1 MPHHSYLEGII
12 MSGLTRR
19 DFLKSTMAAGVAMT
33 LAAPYSRVLGANND
47 IRLAVVGTGGQG
59 SGHIR
64 NFGKVPGVRIVAIC
78 DADRDHLGRHLENFK
93 KNNQDVTGY
102 TDVRKLLDDKNIDV
116 ISSATPNHWHSLV
129 TVLAC
134 QAGKDVYIEKPVSH
148 EIWEGRKMVEAA
160 RKYNR
165 IVQVGTQR
173 RSSEAY
179 QNAYE
184 YIHQGNIGK
193 ILWVRGFCYKP
204 RNSIGK
210 VNGPQPIPESV
221 DYNLWCGPADM
232 VPLMRQRLH
241 YDWHWVWNTGNGDI
255 GNQGVHEMDE
265 ARWGLGQKGLP
276 ARVISIGGRFGY
288 VDDAETA
295 NTQIVFC
302 DYKPAPLIFEVR
314 GLPRK
319 KDDKAMD
326 NYRTVR
332 IGVVV
337 QCENGYFAAG
347 EGGGWIY
354 DNDGNRIQQFAGGG
368 GGGHYQNFIDA
379 VRSRKVSDLNADVEV
394 GHFSAAL
401 CHMGN
406 ISYRLG
412 KNMPADEIKNTIG
425 ENVELMDSF
434 NRMVEHLKANEV
446 DLEKEQITMGPMLT
460 MDTEKEQFVGEHS
473 ELANLLI
480 KRNYREP
487 FVVPDEV

>member
-1 MPHHSYLEGII
+1 

-33 LAAPYSRVLGANND
+33 LAAPYSKIRGANND

-64 NFGKVPGVRIVAIC
+64 TFGRIPGVRIVAIC
-78 DADRDHLGRHLENFK
+78 DADKSHLENHLENFK

-129 TVLAC
+129 TILAC
-134 QAGKDVYIEKPVSH
+134 QAGKDVYIEKPASH

-184 YIHQGNIGK
+184 YIQKGNIGK
-193 ILWVRGFCYKP
+193 ILWARGFCYKP
-204 RNSIGK
+204 RNSIGR

-295 NTQIVFC
+295 NTQIVFL

-319 KDDKAMD
+319 KDDKPMD

-337 QCENGYFAAG
+337 QCEKGYFAAG
-347 EGGGWIY
+347 EGGGWVY
-354 DNDGNRIQQFAGGG
+354 DNDGNRIQQFAGSG
-368 GGGHYQNFIDA
+368 GGGHYQNFLDA
-379 VRSRKVSDLNADVEV
+379 VRSRKSSDLNADILE
-394 GHFSAAL
+394 GHMSAAL

-412 KNMPADEIKNTIG
+412 KKMSVDEIKNTIG
-425 ENVELMDSF
+425 ANTELMDSF
-434 NRMVEHLKANEV
+434 DRMVEHLKANEI

-460 MDTEKEQFVGEHS
+460 MDIEKEQFTGEHG
-473 ELANLLI
+473 EMANLLI

>member
-1 MPHHSYLEGII
+1 

-33 LAAPYSRVLGANND
+33 LAAPYSKVRGANDD

-64 NFGKVPGVRIVAIC
+64 TFGRIPGVRIVAIC
-78 DADRDHLGRHLENFK
+78 DADRDHLERHLEEFK

-129 TVLAC
+129 TVWAC
-134 QAGKDVYIEKPVSH
+134 QAGKDVYIEKPASH

-173 RSSEAY
+173 RSSKAY

-184 YIHQGNIGK
+184 YIQKGNIGK
-193 ILWVRGFCYKP
+193 ILWARGFCYKP
-204 RNSIGK
+204 RASIGK

-295 NTQIVFC
+295 NTQIVFL

-337 QCENGYFAAG
+337 QCEKGYFAAG
-347 EGGGWIY
+347 EGGGWVY
-354 DNDGNRIQQFAGGG
+354 DNDGNRIQQFAGSG
-368 GGGHYQNFIDA
+368 GGGHYRNFLDA
-379 VRSRKVSDLNADVEV
+379 VRSRKSSDLNADILE
-394 GHFSAAL
+394 GHMSAAL

-412 KNMPADEIKNTIG
+412 KKMSVDEIKNTIG
-425 ENVELMDSF
+425 ANTELMDSF
-434 NRMVEHLKANEV
+434 DRMVEHLKANEI

-460 MDTEKEQFVGEHS
+460 MDIEKEQFTGEHG
-473 ELANLLI
+473 EMANLLI

>member
-1 MPHHSYLEGII
+1 
-12 MSGLTRR
+12 
-19 DFLKSTMAAGVAMT
+19 MAAGVAMT

-241 YDWHWVWNTGNGDI
+241 YDWHWVWNTGSGDI

>member
-1 MPHHSYLEGII
+1 
-12 MSGLTRR
+12 
-19 DFLKSTMAAGVAMT
+19 MAAGVAMT

-78 DADRDHLGRHLENFK
+78 DADRDHLGCHLENFK

-134 QAGKDVYIEKPVSH
+134 QAGKDIYIEKPASH

-173 RSSEAY
+173 RSSEAFRS
-179 QNAYE
+179 AYE